1 MVTKIRL
8 LIVDDVAETRANLCK
23 LLLLEDNIEVVGEAG
38 NGEEALELAKQL
50 KPDVVLMD
58 INMPVMDGIQATER
72 MSVELP
78 QIAIII
84 LSVQGEGEYLR
95 KAMAAGA
102 RDYLTKPP
110 SSDELLQTIQRVYEL
125 EKKRHQTLS
134 FSVDALPQKK
144 PGKIISIFSTKG
156 GVGKSLITVN
166 LAVAMKQLSGKKIAI
181 VDLDLQFGDVTM
193 LMDLLPRRTI
203 SDLAAEPDQL
213 DSATID
219 SYMIEHSSGVK
230 VLPAPLRP
238 ELAEAIHGKHIE
250 HVLRVLKDE
259 YDYILIDTDQSFDDI
274 TLTALDISDIILI
287 ITTLDVLT
295 IKNVKLG
302 LEAMASLHYESSKIK
317 LILNR
322 STSEMGLSINDLQNS
337 LKYPVSNS
345 LPSDGKVAVMSCN
358 KGIPFV
364 ISDPKAPITEAIQDL
379 ARELMELPPVKKDK
393 PAQST
398 WRSMIRR

>member
-1 MVTKIRL
+1 LAAKIRL

-23 LLLLEDNIEVVGEAG
+23 LLLLEDHIEVVGEAG
-38 NGEEALELAKQL
+38 NGEEALQLAKEL

-58 INMPVMDGIQATER
+58 INMPVMDGILATER
-72 MSVELP
+72 MTVELP

-110 SSDELLQTIQRVYEL
+110 GSDELLQTIQRVYEL
-125 EKKRHQTLS
+125 EKKRHQSLS
-134 FSVDALPQKK
+134 AFAQKPSRK
-144 PGKIISIFSTKG
+144 PGKIISVFSTKG

-166 LAVAMKQLSGKKIAI
+166 LAVAMQQISGKKTAI

-203 SDLAAEPDQL
+203 SDLTSEPDQL
-213 DSATID
+213 DIKTIE
-219 SYMIEHSSGVK
+219 SYLLEHSSGVK

-238 ELAEAIHGKHIE
+238 EFAEAIHGKNIE
-250 HVLRVLKDE
+250 QILRVLKE
-259 YDYILIDTDQSFDDI
+259 HYDYILIDTCQSFDDI
-274 TLTALDISDIILI
+274 TLSALDISDTILI
-287 ITTLDVLT
+287 VTTLDVLT

-322 STSEMGLSINDLQNS
+322 STSEMGLSISDLENS
-337 LKYPVSNS
+337 LKYPVTNA

-358 KGIPFV
+358 KGVPFV
-364 ISDPKAPITEAIQDL
+364 LSDPKAPITEAIQDL
-379 ARELMELPPVKKDK
+379 ARELMEMPPQKKEK
-393 PAQST
+393 PAHSS